1 MWTDRAGQSR
11 WAMVR
16 ILDLSD
22 SGVRLEVPQ
31 PIETLCAIS
40 FSSDDMK
47 LSGQATVRFCRRQG
61 TKYVVGAEFSGEG
74 PVHLHS
80 PE

>member
-31 PIETLCAIS
+31 PIETLCVVS
-40 FSSDDMK
+40 FSSDDMN